1 MGKWGNI
8 ILIPFILIIM
18 FVAACSESKTNTS
31 SYIKITE
38 KGTTGKQYWATAI
51 DPNSLQQQKF
61 ILTIDNMNTW
71 NLIEE
76 SKEYFA
82 TYEYTSLD
90 KGADL
95 LSMRHPAIPK

>member
-1 MGKWGNI
+1 MGKWGII
-8 ILIPFILIIM
+8 ILIPFILILM
-18 FVAACSESKTNTS
+18 FVSGCSESKTNTS

-38 KGTTGKQYWATAI
+38 KGTTGKQYWTKAI
-51 DPNSLQQQKF
+51 DPNSRQQQEFK
-61 ILTIDNMNTW
+61 LTIDNMNTW

-76 SKEYFA
+76 SKEYLA

-95 LSMRHPAIPK
+95 LSIKHPAKPK